1 MAPRDR
7 RATPKEL
14 RKTVESLRNRLIKE
28 ETRKA
33 EIDVLSAVINN
44 LAARRDE
51 LTKK

>member
-1 MAPRDR
+1 MLSRDR
-7 RATPKEL
+7 RATSKEL
-14 RKTVESLRNRLIKE
+14 RKTVDALKRRLVKE
-28 ETRKA
+28 ETRKV